1 MSIFEKF
8 ATRTLIG
15 ALLLNMIIYSHYIPN
30 NIFNY
35 LYSYLHSINDN
46 IFTKEKTEILFSLS
60 NIIYFLF
67 IPLGII
73 LYLNYNLNTNIINA
87 IGLILIIISNY
98 LLIKSYTNKML
109 ILLLILKK
117 SGSGLCLLPILLDIW
132 KYFPNM
138 KGLITGI
145 FFIGKGIAESLNE
158 FISPKFINP
167 EEKNMNQIKII
178 YPSDVNDRFLDYSRN
193 IFLFFCLI
201 SIAIQFLV
209 YPYSIYGYKFYKNQT
224 EFKEKMQ
231 KGLIQDFYILSFP
244 KNYNKPR
251 NNKNKEP
258 IFSLIISCPF
268 LQFTSIY
275 FLIMIFNTIDLTS
288 IQRLGILMNFDDN
301 FISFSNKF
309 WKFSN
314 VLWSIISGYLLDHI
328 KFKKFFMYLLL
339 ILIFL
344 ISTSYFIIDMKFGFL
359 LFNLINSV
367 VDSINNI
374 FAPISFSIIFG
385 NETGLL
391 LYGISSIV
399 INTFQIYKDF
409 IRQILNEKIYYFV
422 FCFVCTIFYMI
433 ALITLCLFE
442 QKKHIYKRKDEDI
455 EQNSSNDLNF
465 GQELSDMNL
474 NQQKEFPEYKPEN

>member
-145 FFIGKGIAESLNE
+145 FFIGKSITESFYEYISIKLINPDEEKMNRNE
-158 FISPKFINP
+158 NIYSTNINLQFFNYLKNTFIFLCFIS
-167 EEKNMNQIKII
+167 II
-178 YPSDVNDRFLDYSRN
+178 
-193 IFLFFCLI
+193 C
-201 SIAIQFLV
+201 QFLI
-209 YPYSIYGYKFYKNQT
+209 YPYSIYGYHFYRNQN

-231 KGLIQDFYILSFP
+231 KGLIQEFYILSSPQNYSKP
-244 KNYNKPR
+244 KTNKI
-251 NNKNKEP
+251 KEP

-268 LQFTSIY
+268 LQFTCIS
-275 FLIMIFNTIDLTS
+275 FLIMIF
-288 IQRLGILMNFDDN
+288 
-301 FISFSNKF
+301 K
-309 WKFSN
+309 
-314 VLWSIISGYLLDHI
+314 
-328 KFKKFFMYLLL
+328 
-339 ILIFL
+339 
-344 ISTSYFIIDMKFGFL
+344 
-359 LFNLINSV
+359 
-367 VDSINNI
+367 
-374 FAPISFSIIFG
+374 
-385 NETGLL
+385 
-391 LYGISSIV
+391 
-399 INTFQIYKDF
+399 
-409 IRQILNEKIYYFV
+409 
-422 FCFVCTIFYMI
+422 
-433 ALITLCLFE
+433 
-442 QKKHIYKRKDEDI
+442 
-455 EQNSSNDLNF
+455 
-465 GQELSDMNL
+465 
-474 NQQKEFPEYKPEN
+474 

>member
-1 MSIFEKF
+1 
-8 ATRTLIG
+8 
-15 ALLLNMIIYSHYIPN
+15 
-30 NIFNY
+30 
-35 LYSYLHSINDN
+35 
-46 IFTKEKTEILFSLS
+46 
-60 NIIYFLF
+60 
-67 IPLGII
+67 
-73 LYLNYNLNTNIINA
+73 
-87 IGLILIIISNY
+87 
-98 LLIKSYTNKML
+98 
-109 ILLLILKK
+109 
-117 SGSGLCLLPILLDIW
+117 
-132 KYFPNM
+132 
-138 KGLITGI
+138 
-145 FFIGKGIAESLNE
+145 
-158 FISPKFINP
+158 
-167 EEKNMNQIKII
+167 
-178 YPSDVNDRFLDYSRN
+178 
-193 IFLFFCLI
+193 
-201 SIAIQFLV
+201 
-209 YPYSIYGYKFYKNQT
+209 
-224 EFKEKMQ
+224 MQ

-409 IRQILNEKIYYFV
+409 IRQILNEKIY
-422 FCFVCTIFYMI
+422 
-433 ALITLCLFE
+433 
-442 QKKHIYKRKDEDI
+442 
-455 EQNSSNDLNF
+455 
-465 GQELSDMNL
+465 
-474 NQQKEFPEYKPEN
+474 